1 MLVHAFLSIALAT
14 LIRESAGKI
23 TASVGEVNQT
33 YDFVV
38 VGGGTAGLVIA
49 NRLTEEDFTVLV
61 LEAGGDHSQDMN
73 ITIPF
78 FCQNAAPFT
87 EYDWNYT
94 TVPQNNLE
102 NRELVYPRGFL
113 LGGSSSINYMAY
125 TRASKEDWDL
135 FETETGD
142 GGWSWDAIQKYI
154 FRNEKLTPPADHR
167 NVRGEINPAIHG
179 HHGVNKDSLPGFIDS
194 FDTMVIQVSNELPE
208 IFPYNSDPNGPV
220 NLGLGWDLGTMFN
233 GSRSSSATSYLA
245 PQFASRQNLDVLIG
259 ARVTKILPSPNSTD
273 QRPNFSVVEF
283 LHNGDDLSV
292 QTVTA
297 SKEIILSAGSINTP
311 VILLHSG
318 IGDTSELLAMNI
330 TPIVNASSVGKNL
343 TDHPIVGNT
352 WLVNSTETYER
363 FTRNATKL
371 AELVEE
377 WNNSRTGPLVDT
389 VVNQLAWLRLPDI
402 DPAEDPSAGP
412 DSAHFELLF
421 ANGVIL
427 TAPPAEGNFM
437 GISAALVTPTSRGTV
452 TINSTNPLD
461 PPLINPNFLD
471 TKFDKNAMR
480 SAVLAAR
487 NFAAAPV
494 FSDYII
500 SSTTNSTTDAEI
512 DAYIQSMAESVFHPV
527 STAKMSPAD
536 AEYGVV
542 DPDLKVKGVTGLRIV
557 DASVLPHIPAAH
569 PQAVVYIFAERGSD
583 LIKESW

>member
-14 LIRESAGKI
+14 LIKKSVGKI
-23 TASVGEVNQT
+23 TASIGEVNQT
-33 YDFVV
+33 YDFVI

-61 LEAGGDHSQDMN
+61 LEAGGEHSQDIN
-73 ITIPF
+73 IAIPF
-78 FCQNAAPFT
+78 FCQQASPFT

-94 TVPQNNLE
+94 TVPQSNLE
-102 NRELVYPRGFL
+102 NRQLIYPRGFL

-135 FETETGD
+135 FATETGD
-142 GGWSWDAIQKYI
+142 EGWSWDAIQKYI
-154 FRNEKLTPPADHR
+154 YKNEKLTQPADHR
-167 NVRGEINPAIHG
+167 NTTGEVNPAIHG
-179 HHGVNKDSLPGFIDS
+179 HHGVNKDSLPGFINS
-194 FDTMVIQVSNELPE
+194 FDNMVIQVSNELPE
-208 IFPYNSDPNGPV
+208 LFPYNSDPNSPV
-220 NLGLGWDLGTMFN
+220 NLGLGWFLGTMFN

-245 PQFASRQNLDVLIG
+245 PKFASRQNLDVLIG
-259 ARVTKILPSPNSTD
+259 ARVTRILPSPNSTD

-283 LHNGDDLSV
+283 LHDGMN
-292 QTVTA
+292 QRVTA
-297 SKEIILSAGSINTP
+297 SKEIILSAGSVNTP
-311 VILLHSG
+311 AILLHSG
-318 IGDTSELLAMNI
+318 IGDASELLAMNI

-343 TDHPIVGNT
+343 TDHPIVANS
-352 WLVNSTETYER
+352 WLVNSTETFDE
-363 FTRNATKL
+363 FTRNATKIS
-371 AELVEE
+371 ELVEE
-377 WNNSRTGPLVDT
+377 WNNSRTGPLVDAPAR
-389 VVNQLAWLRLPDI
+389 QLAWLRLPDI

-412 DSAHFELLF
+412 NSAHLELVIS
-421 ANGVIL
+421 NGLIGTV
-427 TAPPAEGNFM
+427 PAENNFM
-437 GISAALVTPTSRGTV
+437 EISGAVVTPTSRGTV

-471 TKFDKNAMR
+471 TEFDKNAMR

-487 NFAAAPV
+487 KFATAPV

-512 DAYIQSMAESVFHPV
+512 DAYIQSVAGSLFHPV
-527 STAKMSPAD
+527 STAKMSPTN

-542 DPDLKVKGVTGLRIV
+542 NPDLKVKGVTGLRII

-569 PQAVVYIFAERGSD
+569 TQVAVYLFAERGSD